1 MFYIFIMEHNNILPV
16 VLAGGK
22 SKRFGEDKSQ
32 AKLGGKILIDYI
44 LEEIIKDFNEVLIV
58 ANSSIQHLSSEK
70 IIQIDTTLKYLDTQE
85 SPKKSFFE
93 MVFSTVIRLN
103 DGSIDK
109 TELTKIVL
117 IDVQKEIYPDIEK
130 TFLNVMHGSGY
141 PDLTFTKKIDFE
153 ELYKNNQS

>member
-1 MFYIFIMEHNNILPV
+1 MITMNDKYKIIAKFVKDMSSETPDIDTYLFVKDNISNYKLNINIQ
-16 VLAGGK
+16 
-22 SKRFGEDKSQ
+22 SKALK
-32 AKLGGKILIDYI
+32 
-44 LEEIIKDFNEVLIV
+44 
-58 ANSSIQHLSSEK
+58 EK
-70 IIQIDTTLKYLDTQE
+70 IIQIDTTLKYLDSQE

-117 IDVQKEIYPDIEK
+117 IDVQKEIYPDLEK
-130 TFLNVMHGSGY
+130 TFLDVMHGSGY